1 MKMFY
6 KKVLLKISKYLL
18 ENTCVGVFLIELQA
32 FPSVTLLKGDINTS
46 VFLWLLKM
54 TLFTDHDR
62 GVGEWA
68 ALIALACS

>member
-46 VFLWLLKM
+46 VFL
-54 TLFTDHDR
+54 
-62 GVGEWA
+62 
-68 ALIALACS
+68 